1 MRMRRTSK
9 TMGIIATIAYAIMII
24 VNVMANALPINGL
37 NTGEVSDSF
46 PNLFAPAGITFAI
59 WAVIYLLL
67 AIYLFFQFVNSRELE
82 SKNNRVLNR
91 INLLFI
97 ISSIANAVWI
107 FAWHYLKIGVSVLL
121 MLVIFASLMT
131 IVLTIENLILTKK
144 EKFWL

>member
-9 TMGIIATIAYAIMII
+9 TMGIIATIAYAVMII

-97 ISSIANAVWI
+97 I
-107 FAWHYLKIGVSVLL
+107 LL
-121 MLVIFASLMT
+121 
-131 IVLTIENLILTKK
+131 
-144 EKFWL
+144 